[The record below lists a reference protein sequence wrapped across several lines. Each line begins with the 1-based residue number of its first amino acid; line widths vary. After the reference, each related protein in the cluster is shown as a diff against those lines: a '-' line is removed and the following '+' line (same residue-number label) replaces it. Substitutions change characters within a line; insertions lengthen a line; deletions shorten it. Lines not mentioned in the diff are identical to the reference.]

1 MTKNQQ
7 EFKKYLIFSPE
18 QLRRL
23 RGVDPLRAK
32 LDSERQ
38 TLLGQAAKKHSTSAD
53 ILKYQD
59 AVRRHVTHAALEE
72 QQPLA
77 LDIREPAVAASRDS
91 GTQDTASGPGPGLVL
106 DFDSFKPATSAT
118 PRHARKSKRGR
129 HKATQTDSPPV
140 KPKKKSKS
148 KVKTTQGSWL
158 VY

>member
-1 MTKNQQ
+1 MTKKEQ
-7 EFKKYLIFSPE
+7 EFKKYLIFTPE

-23 RGVDPLRAK
+23 RGVDPMRAK

-91 GTQDTASGPGPGLVL
+91 NGTQDTASGPGPGLVL
-106 DFDSFKPATSAT
+106 DFDSF
-118 PRHARKSKRGR
+118 
-129 HKATQTDSPPV
+129 
-140 KPKKKSKS
+140 
-148 KVKTTQGSWL
+148 
-158 VY
+158 